1 MILLIWKGRDV
12 FGDLLGR
19 RSVIGYILIY
29 YDCDVFGD
37 LLGRQYSKVCD
48 VFGDLLG
55 RQTACGLRDYH
66 WNMKNKELILE
77 TRIELVV

>member
-1 MILLIWKGRDV
+1 MTCSVSYSD
-12 FGDLLGR
+12 GDLLLD
-19 RSVIGYILIY
+19 ILVY

-55 RQTACGLRDYH
+55 RQTACGLRDYY

-77 TRIELVV
+77 IRVELMV